1 VLFSTGA
8 SISWIA
14 VTPIKWST
22 PAELGTHFAGN
33 IHRYAAQF
41 VMWLVAFAIPL
52 TVLGYHARAFVPA
65 FSFLY
70 VLSVAIFALGQWDQA
85 AKYNLEPPLVAL
97 ILGIAISN
105 LIGLPK
111 WLDDGFRVE
120 FYVKTGIVLL
130 AQPCHSH

>member
-1 VLFSTGA
+1 LWCRPCRIPPWETTRPEDYSA
-8 SISWIA
+8 
-14 VTPIKWST
+14 
-22 PAELGTHFAGN
+22 
-33 IHRYAAQF
+33 R
-41 VMWLVAFAIPL
+41 VAKDG
-52 TVLGYHARAFVPA
+52 LGYHARAFVPA

-85 AKYNLEPPLVAL
+85 AKYNLEPPLVAQ

-130 AQPCHSH
+130 AQLCHSH